1 MAEAFGGE
9 VVLVVEVVLVLVVLE
24 RPDKAV
30 TLACDQGMVGV
41 SVGASVEA
49 VRGDDDPAS
58 TGDAISGGFGGR
70 GGGLL
75 GTFIGT
81 TTLR

>member
-9 VVLVVEVVLVLVVLE
+9 VVLVVEVVVVVVLE

-41 SVGASVEA
+41 SVGASVEV

>member
-1 MAEAFGGE
+1 VAEAFGGE
-9 VVLVVEVVLVLVVLE
+9 VVLVVEVVVVVVLE

>member
-9 VVLVVEVVLVLVVLE
+9 VVLVVEVVVVVVLE